1 MADNLTHECGIMPKQ
16 PEDKGLIRSLEV
28 LARLRRV
35 CRASA
40 CVGMALLV
48 AGCGGDPGTPT
59 PSSTVMV
66 IDAAPVVVPSP
77 APAAAPTP
85 TMPAA
90 APGDLTKTG
99 VIVQS
104 GDSIGIGLGADNW
117 AAIDHLGFANSV
129 VIHNVSV
136 AGIAM
141 QAGYG
146 QRTSDLFGFYSAKGP
161 SVLVI
166 QQGTNDIYYGTKAAN
181 IYNSILRP
189 FVSSAQAAG
198 FYVVVDSILPRADSG
213 WTAAMEQQR
222 VTYNTL
228 VRGNGAR
235 ADAINDIAADPLM
248 GDGTNPAT
256 SLYYADRLHP
266 TLIGQQRLVVLNAAV
281 LAPFLERPTRLAQ
294 R

>member
-1 MADNLTHECGIMPKQ
+1 M
-16 PEDKGLIRSLEV
+16 SLNM
-28 LARLRRV
+28 LHRLRRV
-35 CRASA
+35 CRASG
-40 CVGMALLV
+40 CVGMALIA
-48 AGCGGDPGTPT
+48 AGCGGDSGTPT
-59 PSSTVMV
+59 PSSTVRV
-66 IDAAPVVVPSP
+66 VDAASVVVPPS
-77 APAAAPTP
+77 APTATPTP
-85 TMPAA
+85 TIPTA
-90 APGDLTKTG
+90 APGDLTTTG

-104 GDSIGIGLGADNW
+104 GDSIGVGLGADNW

-136 AGIAM
+136 SGIAM

-146 QRTSDLFGFYSAKGP
+146 RRVSDVFGFYSTKGP
-161 SVLVI
+161 SILVI
-166 QQGTNDIYYGTKAAN
+166 QQGTNDIYYGTKAEAL
-181 IYNSILRP
+181 YKSILIP

-213 WTAAMEQQR
+213 WTATMEQQR
-222 VTYNTL
+222 VTYNTF

-256 SLYYADRLHP
+256 SAYYADGLHP
-266 TLIGQQRLVVLNAAV
+266 TLIGQQRLVTLNAAV